1 MAVADREARNSF
13 DRWMSGRRRS
23 IASLLNGIQ
32 LAADD
37 VVLDVAGGDA
47 SLTRLVTS
55 ITNGRPVSHDLSRHE
70 CVAARSEGTA
80 SVRGDVRKLP
90 FRDEC
95 SRLTL
100 AFEIIEH
107 LQPWEIPGFVD
118 ELWRITRP
126 GGFVALSTPNRYS
139 LQSMRGIARYFRDGT
154 VWNGEDQTH
163 IQLLS
168 ARSLR
173 RAIGRRFSVERTL
186 GYYLAPELRGRP
198 SRLTHV
204 VSDSAVVVPLCH
216 KLLIL
221 AQRPA

>member
-1 MAVADREARNSF
+1 
-13 DRWMSGRRRS
+13 MSGRRRS
-23 IASLLNGIQ
+23 IKTLLDGIR
-32 LAADD
+32 LDPSA

-55 ITNGRPVSHDLSRHE
+55 TTDGRAVSHDLSGHE
-70 CVAARSEGTA
+70 CAAARSEGTA
-80 SVRGDVRKLP
+80 SVRGDVRQLP

-95 SRLTL
+95 SQLTL

-118 ELWRITRP
+118 EVWRVTRP

-139 LQSMRGIARYFRDGT
+139 LQSLRGIARYFRDGT

-163 IQLLS
+163 VQLLS

-173 RAIGRRFSVERTL
+173 RAIERRFSVERAL

-198 SRLTHV
+198 SRFTHV